1 MQQVSHAGT
10 VISSECGIV
19 KVQMQVVSACS
30 ACQAHANCTF
40 SEKKEKIVDID
51 TPQWRDY
58 TPGQRV
64 NVIIQ
69 SGRGL
74 QAVLIA
80 YILPAVLLL
89 ATFGTFYA
97 LRLPELAVALASLA
111 VIALYGALLYL
122 LRHRLQN
129 RFTFRIEKLS

>member
-10 VISSECGIV
+10 VISSESGIV
-19 KVQMQVVSACS
+19 KVQMQAC
-30 ACQAHANCTF
+30 AAHANCTF

-89 ATFGTFYA
+89 ATFGTLYA
-97 LRLPELAVALASLA
+97 LRLPELSVALASLA

-129 RFTFRIEKLS
+129 QFTFRIEKLS

>member
-10 VISSECGIV
+10 VISSESGIV

-89 ATFGTFYA
+89 ATFGTLYT
-97 LRLPELAVALASLA
+97 LRLPELTVALASLA

>member
-89 ATFGTFYA
+89 ATFGTLYA
-97 LRLPELAVALASLA
+97 LRLPELTVALASLA